1 MIVPTR
7 TLVICALMLS
17 AGAALAQPVEL
28 ANDRMTLRFDP
39 EDGYAVSGIVNAQ
52 GVNFIA
58 PRPEGVEQDRS
69 PWVLHLRGPALSV
82 EVTAGNAREAA
93 HVLDGD
99 TLTITW
105 SGITAE
111 GLDADLTVT
120 ATVRLPA
127 GSAKAHWRA
136 EVSGTSRGYL
146 WQVDFPRVVGIRD
159 FADAQM
165 SLPYYW
171 GRLVRKPMQ
180 LGRAASLVYP
190 EPASMQWFAFWGV
203 DEDRDPPLAEEEGR
217 NSESGWSPDYSDAAG
232 LYWAA
237 EDGEVYFKRFA
248 WDPTL
253 PGEQLSWHIENI
265 PGLPTWPMPDAE
277 QPGEVAYEMPYEA
290 TVATF
295 TGDWHEGA
303 QLYLDWAQGQ
313 SWAQR
318 GPVDQWPDTMPEPG
332 SDELAR
338 WTPPWFR
345 EIGFWAKFYHEPAK
359 ILPEWAAYR
368 KWTRVPMASHWY
380 RYNIATFNDNDPEHL
395 PPDPYVL
402 DGVRAARELGVEPMP
417 YVLATIWDTDTQ
429 SWIREDGLRSAV
441 KTEGGEIVPWEIG
454 NNVFAW
460 MCPSTE
466 QWRAKMRE
474 ICGQLIWEHGMSGVY
489 LDVLAAGAARPC
501 FDPSHGHPISGGN
514 YWGQGNRKLMLDLR
528 AEIRRLDPDACFFTE
543 EIGEHLIDV
552 MDGYLTLDLTRNYT
566 PGGEQVW
573 PVLEAVYHPYTI
585 AFGSDANLTMAP
597 EQFAVI
603 YGRQL
608 VWGSQPLHSVINA
621 PMPQEGDPTAEMFRD
636 YTQAYYVA
644 GQPFLM
650 GGRMLRMA
658 VRPLDAPAGQCGLE
672 LASAAHTVPYDP
684 QPGRLKLW
692 TGPAV
697 LGSAW
702 ERFGDIGI
710 VLANLTGEEQA
721 VELTVRA
728 EALGLAGGEQIVR
741 LWPGDPEAT
750 GAAAGAHELTLPA
763 WRSAFYC
770 ITTDPQRAT
779 ARRRP
784 LDDTPWELAITTGGP
799 LPSAQGPAQSL
810 FACSDGPVLNAP
822 GEGGNSTVAT
832 AYRWDDAGDLVPR
845 EGIQADR
852 RGAAAEAHGLPRDL
866 DLQPFALLRRLPH
879 TASVFA
885 PGVMVLSGDD
895 QHLLAVMPGGGQVN
909 LSAPGLLVITN
920 ARTGEV
926 VRDITAPPTDEEVLP
941 EGEAFM
947 VGWARFDEAE
957 MGGLLQFGDAG
968 VAARVRPFADSL
980 RALADSAGDARL
992 DRLADA
998 SRSFLAVAQSLDDL
1012 PGMLS
1017 PVGPLEALRER
1028 LNALLIARLGVNVRL
1043 RAQHPWLAAGLDK
1056 QVAALVMGGEAES
1069 VELHP
1074 VGDPAAGTM
1083 TVERAGESAVVGD
1096 TAVYPWRL
1104 RLDDGD
1110 YVRRVLPVVAAASVP
1125 REGRQFVVTD
1135 ILRLEVNWPYQ
1146 LIYTKTPVTT
1156 VAGAERTATI
1166 TARNWSPIDLE
1177 LRLDGAGPEGWAV
1190 APMADS
1196 LDVPALS
1203 DVQFEVAVTPAA
1215 DARQGSYD
1223 VRATANHATGP
1234 STEFVAVLPVT
1245 VLDALVPLTPGEV
1258 AWEPPPIENRAR
1270 IRNASKFAIYAEAG
1284 ETIAVTIANIRVTRY
1299 VDTLSWRLLGPSM
1312 EVLEEGSVRVDE
1324 QAEIAHVAEVAG
1336 TCYLEVIP
1344 KQGSADVQIAN
1355 RGAAEV
1361 ATAQDPLQLFGSPIT
1376 RTFFVP
1382 AGSTG
1387 FRLGARDGGPTEGAR
1402 FVITSPTGRVALEAD
1417 GNFNGVE
1424 IPVEVEADEDGKL
1437 WTLRVEPRQDLA
1449 LWLAGDVLPYLSTS
1463 PERILVRATDR

>member
-1 MIVPTR
+1 MRTRTTLTACCILLVTAGIVP
-7 TLVICALMLS
+7 AE
-17 AGAALAQPVEL
+17 PVEL
-28 ANDRMTLRFDP
+28 ANEQMTLRFDP
-39 EDGYAVSGIVNAQ
+39 EDGYAVSGIVNAA
-52 GVNFIA
+52 GVDFIA
-58 PRPEGVEQDRS
+58 PRPEDVEQDRS

-82 EVTAGNAREAA
+82 KLTAANARNATHA
-93 HVLDGD
+93 LNGD

-105 SGITAE
+105 SGITGE
-111 GLDADLTVT
+111 GLAADLTVT
-120 ATVRLPA
+120 ATVRLPK
-127 GSAKAHWRA
+127 GSAKAYGRA

-146 WQVDFPRVVGIRD
+146 WQFDFPRVVGVRD

-203 DEDRDPPLAEEEGR
+203 EEDRDPPPAEEEGR
-217 NSESGWSPDYSDAAG
+217 NSESGWSLDYSDATG
-232 LYWAA
+232 LYWAV

-265 PGLPTWPMPDAE
+265 PGLPTWPMPDVEEPA
-277 QPGEVAYEMPYEA
+277 EVAYEMPYEA

-295 TGDWHEGA
+295 TGDWHEAA
-303 QLYLDWAQGQ
+303 QIYLDWAQGQ

-318 GPVDQWPDTMPEPG
+318 GPVDEWPDEMPAPG

-395 PPDPYVL
+395 PADPYL
-402 DGVRAARELGVEPMP
+402 LEGVRAARELGVEPMP

-429 SWIREDGLRSAV
+429 SWLRENGLRSAV
-441 KTEGGEIVPWEIG
+441 KTEGGDILPWVIG
-454 NNVFAW
+454 NNIFAW
-460 MCPSTE
+460 MCPATE

-489 LDVLAAGAARPC
+489 LDVLAAGAAKPC
-501 FDPSHGHPISGGN
+501 FDPGHGHPINGGS

-573 PVLEAVYHPYTI
+573 PILDAVYHPYTI
-585 AFGSDANLTMAP
+585 NFGSDANLTMAP
-597 EQFAVI
+597 DQFAVI

-621 PMPQEGDPTAEMFRD
+621 PIPQEGDPTAEMFRD
-636 YTQAYYVA
+636 YTQAYYFA

-658 VRPLDAPAGQCGLE
+658 VRPADAPPGRCGLE
-672 LASAAHTVPYDP
+672 MVAATHTVPYDP
-684 QPGRLKLW
+684 QPDRLKLW

-710 VLANLTGEEQA
+710 VLANITGAEQT
-721 VELTVRA
+721 VELTVRP
-728 EALGLAGGEQIVR
+728 EALGLTGGEQMVR
-741 LWPGDPEAT
+741 LWPGEPEAT

-763 WRSAFYC
+763 YRSAFYC
-770 ITTDPQRAT
+770 LT
-779 ARRRP
+779 ADAPAALARLHP

-799 LPSAQGPAQSL
+799 LPTAESPEQSL

-822 GEGGNSTVAT
+822 GEGGNTVVAT
-832 AYRWDDAGDLVPR
+832 AYRWDDRGDLAPR
-845 EGIQADR
+845 EGLQAEV
-852 RGAAAEAHGLPRDL
+852 RGAQAEGRGLPRDC

-895 QHLLAVMPGGGQVN
+895 RHLLAVIPGGARVN
-909 LSAPGLLVITN
+909 LNAPGLLIISN
-920 ARTGEV
+920 ARTGEI
-926 VRDITAPPTDEEVLP
+926 VRDISAPPTDEAVLP
-941 EGEAFM
+941 EGEAFL
-947 VGWARFDEAE
+947 VGWARFDAE
-957 MGGLLQFGDAG
+957 EMAELLQFGDGG

-980 RALADSAGDARL
+980 RALADSPGDARL
-992 DRLADA
+992 DRLAAA
-998 SRSFLAVAQSLDDL
+998 SRSFLAAAQGLDDL
-1012 PGMLS
+1012 PGMLA
-1017 PVGPLEALRER
+1017 PVGALEALRAR

-1056 QVAALVMGGEAES
+1056 ELSALVMGGE
-1069 VELHP
+1069 VEAVQLHP
-1074 VGDPAAGTM
+1074 VGNPRAGTM
-1083 TVERAGESAVVGD
+1083 SVERAGEPTMAGD
-1096 TAVYPWRL
+1096 TVVYPWRL

-1110 YVRRVLPVVAAASVP
+1110 YVRRVLPVLAAASVP

-1135 ILRLEVNWPYQ
+1135 ILRLEANWPYQ
-1146 LIYTKTPVTT
+1146 LIYAKTPLTT
-1156 VAGAERTATI
+1156 VAGSERTAAI
-1166 TARNWSPIDLE
+1166 TARNWSPIDLQ
-1177 LRLDGAGPEGWAV
+1177 LQLSGAGPEGWTV
-1190 APMADS
+1190 APV
-1196 LDVPALS
+1196 LPGIDVPALS
-1203 DVQFEVAVTPAA
+1203 DVQFEVAIMPSA
-1215 DARQGSYD
+1215 DARPGSYE
-1223 VRATANHATGP
+1223 VRVTANHATGP

-1245 VLDALVPLTPGEV
+1245 VLDALAPLLPGEV
-1258 AWEPPPIENRAR
+1258 AWEPPAAENRAR

-1284 ETIAVTIANIRVTRY
+1284 ETITATIANIRVTRY

-1312 EVLEEGSVRVDE
+1312 DVLEEGTIPVDE
-1324 QAEIAHVAEVAG
+1324 QAEVTHVAEVSG
-1336 TCYLEVIP
+1336 IFYLEVIP

-1355 RGAAEV
+1355 RAAAEI
-1361 ATAQDPLQLFGSPIT
+1361 ATAQDPLQLFTSPIT
-1376 RTFFVP
+1376 RYFFVP

-1387 FRLGARDGGPTEGAR
+1387 FRLGARDGGPDEGAR
-1402 FVITSPTGRVALEAD
+1402 FVITSPTGRVALEAE
-1417 GNFNGVE
+1417 GNFNGIE
-1424 IPVEVEADEDGKL
+1424 IPVEVKAEEGGKL

-1463 PERILVRATDR
+1463 PERILVRPSDR